1 MRDPKS
7 LRSYR
12 WFGPDDLRSFG
23 HRSRMAS
30 LGCTRADYVGKPVIG
45 IINTWSDV
53 NPCHSLL
60 RERANDVKRGV
71 WQAGGFPVEMPAITL
86 GETLQK
92 PTTMMYRNLLAME
105 TEELLRS
112 YPVDGCVLLGGCD
125 KTTPALLMGATSVNL
140 PSIFVPA
147 GPMLRGNARG
157 LILGSGSDV
166 WKYWAELR
174 AGKIGRDT
182 WCDLEDGIAR
192 SAGTCMTMGTASTMT
207 AATEALGLSLP
218 GASAIPAVDANHPKM
233 ASSAGRRIVELVW
246 EDVKPRD
253 LLSAAAFDNA
263 IVTTLALGGS
273 TNAVIHLVAMAR
285 RAGIPLTLDR
295 FNDLGMRTPVLA
307 NLRPCGTYLM
317 EDFFYAGGLPA
328 LLREVTP
335 QLNLDCRTVSGKTL
349 GENIAGAKTYNSD
362 VIRTIQN
369 PVMSSMGLAI
379 LRGNLAPDGAV
390 IKVSATT
397 QPELLQHSGRVIVF
411 DSYNEMNARIDRP
424 DLDVDA
430 KSVLVLRNAGPKGG
444 PGMPEWGQLPIPR
457 KLLQQGVRD
466 MVRISDARMSGT
478 SYGTCVLH
486 ISPESFVGGPL
497 ALLEE
502 GDVVELDVAGR
513 QLNMRVSDEELSRR
527 RALWKPAAGCY
538 PRGYGRLFLEHIR
551 QANDGCD
558 FDFLEGTEPISEPEI
573 H

>member
-1 MRDPKS
+1 
-7 LRSYR
+7 
-12 WFGPDDLRSFG
+12 
-23 HRSRMAS
+23 
-30 LGCTRADYVGKPVIG
+30 
-45 IINTWSDV
+45 
-53 NPCHSLL
+53 
-60 RERANDVKRGV
+60 
-71 WQAGGFPVEMPAITL
+71 
-86 GETLQK
+86 
-92 PTTMMYRNLLAME
+92 
-105 TEELLRS
+105 
-112 YPVDGCVLLGGCD
+112 
-125 KTTPALLMGATSVNL
+125 
-140 PSIFVPA
+140 
-147 GPMLRGNARG
+147 
-157 LILGSGSDV
+157 
-166 WKYWAELR
+166 
-174 AGKIGRDT
+174 
-182 WCDLEDGIAR
+182 
-192 SAGTCMTMGTASTMT
+192 
-207 AATEALGLSLP
+207 
-218 GASAIPAVDANHPKM
+218 
-233 ASSAGRRIVELVW
+233 
-246 EDVKPRD
+246 
-253 LLSAAAFDNA
+253 
-263 IVTTLALGGS
+263 
-273 TNAVIHLVAMAR
+273 
-285 RAGIPLTLDR
+285 
-295 FNDLGMRTPVLA
+295 
-307 NLRPCGTYLM
+307 M